1 REPDSG
7 DVKTTHHAVTL
18 KDGRRLGYIARAG
31 FLSLVNDATGETT
44 AHVYFVSYT
53 ADQKPNDPERPITF
67 IFPGGPGGAASLSK
81 SSPRRVEVK
90 DGKAGIV
97 ENPDTLLGATDFVL
111 IDPVG
116 TGYSRMT
123 KPEYTG
129 LFYNIKGDVD
139 SLVEVMRLYLQ
150 RYDLAE
156 TQI

>member
-1 REPDSG
+1 MKRVRACALCVAWLVVPAIYSTVAAKDAVVPREPDGG

-31 FLSLVNDATGETT
+31 FLVLVNDATGETT

-90 DGKAGIV
+90 DDKASIV
-97 ENPDTLLGATDFVL
+97 ENPDTLL
-111 IDPVG
+111 
-116 TGYSRMT
+116 
-123 KPEYTG
+123 
-129 LFYNIKGDVD
+129 
-139 SLVEVMRLYLQ
+139 
-150 RYDLAE
+150 
-156 TQI
+156 